1 MKIESSVLK
10 GYCLTVD
17 FVLRDVGLSFD
28 VDFIFYNT
36 IFEGLYAV
44 NAGSPPNFLDI
55 LT

>member
-17 FVLRDVGLSFD
+17 FVLRDAGFSFD
-28 VDFIFYNT
+28 FDFIFYNT
-36 IFEGLYAV
+36 IFELLYAV
-44 NAGSPPNFLDI
+44 DTRCSPNFLDI